1 MGTQSKKDRWNE
13 SEDRKNGFQLIFQAI
28 CFDLGF
34 YCFLILSLFLSH
46 LVGSFFFCIML
57 ASIISILRVFVLL
70 FNTPLFIF
78 AFLPIVF
85 LGYFI
90 LQAYAKN
97 PLFPKLWLVLASLF
111 FYAFWNVKYLPLL
124 VGSIVLN
131 YLVALKIYQTQP
143 NSYKKLWL
151 ILGLIANVSL
161 LGFFKYTD
169 FFLTNFN
176 LILKS
181 HFETLHL
188 ILPLAI
194 SFFTLQQIAYL
205 MDTYKQN
212 QIMQSKMREREK
224 VKTLLFY

>member
-1 MGTQSKKDRWNE
+1 MGTQSKKINKTKVKDRN
-13 SEDRKNGFQLIFQAI
+13 
-28 CFDLGF
+28 
-34 YCFLILSLFLSH
+34 
-46 LVGSFFFCIML
+46 
-57 ASIISILRVFVLL
+57 LL

-78 AFLPIVF
+78 AFLPIGF

-90 LQAYAKN
+90 LQAYVKN

-124 VGSIVLN
+124 VGSIIFN
-131 YLVALKIYQTQP
+131 YFVALKITQP
-143 NSYKKLWL
+143 NAYKRLWL

-205 MDTYKQN
+205 MDAYKQN
-212 QIMQSKMREREK
+212 QIMQPKTRERERER
-224 VKTLLFY
+224 VKTLLFYQIPLLHFFHFRIF

>member
-1 MGTQSKKDRWNE
+1 MKAKDR
-13 SEDRKNGFQLIFQAI
+13 KKGFQPIFQAI

-34 YCFLILSLFLSH
+34 CCFLILSLFSLH
-46 LVGSFFFCIML
+46 LVGSFFYILL

-78 AFLPIVF
+78 AFLPVGF

-124 VGSIVLN
+124 VGSIIFN
-131 YLVALKIYQTQP
+131 YFVALKITQQ
-143 NSYKKLWL
+143 NAYKRLWL

-176 LILKS
+176 LIWKS

-212 QIMQSKMREREK
+212 QIHAAQNERERER

>member
-1 MGTQSKKDRWNE
+1 MGIQSKKIDKTKAK
-13 SEDRKNGFQLIFQAI
+13 DRKKGFQPIFQAI

-34 YCFLILSLFLSH
+34 CCFLILSLFSSH
-46 LVGSFFFCIML
+46 LVGSFFFYIML

-78 AFLPIVF
+78 AFLPVVF

-124 VGSIVLN
+124 VGSIIFN
-131 YLVALKIYQTQP
+131 YFVALKIHQTKP
-143 NSYKKLWL
+143 NAYKRLWL

-205 MDTYKQN
+205 MDAYKQN
-212 QIMQSKMREREK
+212 QTHATQNERER
-224 VKTLLFY
+224 VKTLLFH

>member
-1 MGTQSKKDRWNE
+1 MKAKAERMVFNLFFKRFALTWV
-13 SEDRKNGFQLIFQAI
+13 FVV
-28 CFDLGF
+28 
-34 YCFLILSLFLSH
+34 FLILSLFSLH
-46 LVGSFFFCIML
+46 LVGSFFCIVL

-78 AFLPIVF
+78 AFLPVGF

-124 VGSIVLN
+124 VGSIIFN
-131 YLVALKIYQTQP
+131 YFVALKIHQTQQ
-143 NSYKKLWL
+143 NAYKRLWL

-212 QIMQSKMREREK
+212 QIMQPKTRERER

>member
-1 MGTQSKKDRWNE
+1 
-13 SEDRKNGFQLIFQAI
+13 
-28 CFDLGF
+28 
-34 YCFLILSLFLSH
+34 
-46 LVGSFFFCIML
+46 ML

-78 AFLPIVF
+78 AFLPVGF

-124 VGSIVLN
+124 VGSIIFN
-131 YLVALKIYQTQP
+131 YFVALKITQP
-143 NSYKKLWL
+143 NAYKRLWL

-176 LILKS
+176 LIWKS

-212 QIMQSKMREREK
+212 QIMQPKTRERER
-224 VKTLLFY
+224 VKTLLFH

>member
-1 MGTQSKKDRWNE
+1 M
-13 SEDRKNGFQLIFQAI
+13 
-28 CFDLGF
+28 
-34 YCFLILSLFLSH
+34 
-46 LVGSFFFCIML
+46 
-57 ASIISILRVFVLL
+57 L

-131 YLVALKIYQTQP
+131 YLVALKIHQTP
-143 NSYKKLWL
+143 HAMHKKIWL

-176 LILKS
+176 LILKI

-188 ILPLAI
+188 VLPLAI

-212 QIMQSKMREREK
+212 QTHAAQNERERER
-224 VKTLLFY
+224 VKTLLFH

>member
-1 MGTQSKKDRWNE
+1 MGTQSKKIDKTKAK
-13 SEDRKNGFQLIFQAI
+13 DRKKGFQPLFQAI

-34 YCFLILSLFLSH
+34 LLFFDPFFIFIASC
-46 LVGSFFFCIML
+46 GIIFFFCIML

-78 AFLPIVF
+78 AFLPVGF

-90 LQAYAKN
+90 LQAYIKN

-131 YLVALKIYQTQP
+131 YLVALKIHQAQP
-143 NSYKKLWL
+143 NAYKRLWL

-176 LILKS
+176 LIWKS

-212 QIMQSKMREREK
+212 QIMQPKTRERERE
-224 VKTLLFY
+224 

>member
-1 MGTQSKKDRWNE
+1 M
-13 SEDRKNGFQLIFQAI
+13 
-28 CFDLGF
+28 
-34 YCFLILSLFLSH
+34 
-46 LVGSFFFCIML
+46 
-57 ASIISILRVFVLL
+57 L

-90 LQAYAKN
+90 LQAYVKN

-111 FYAFWNVKYLPLL
+111 FYAFWNVKHLPLL
-124 VGSIVLN
+124 VGSIIFN
-131 YLVALKIYQTQP
+131 YFVALKITKQ
-143 NSYKKLWL
+143 NAYKRLWL

-176 LILKS
+176 LILNS

-212 QIMQSKMREREK
+212 QIMQSKTRERERESENAPI
-224 VKTLLFY
+224 LLNPPPSFFSLSNFLDYALFVSFFSQLIAGPIVHHSERCLNLKIKIINF

>member
-1 MGTQSKKDRWNE
+1 
-13 SEDRKNGFQLIFQAI
+13 
-28 CFDLGF
+28 
-34 YCFLILSLFLSH
+34 
-46 LVGSFFFCIML
+46 ML
-57 ASIISILRVFVLL
+57 ASIISILLKGFCLL

-78 AFLPIVF
+78 AFLPVGF

-124 VGSIVLN
+124 VGSIIFN
-131 YLVALKIYQTQP
+131 YFVALKITQQ
-143 NSYKKLWL
+143 NAYKRLWL

-212 QIMQSKMREREK
+212 QTHATQNERERE
-224 VKTLLFY
+224 

>member
-1 MGTQSKKDRWNE
+1 MVFNLFFKRFALTWV
-13 SEDRKNGFQLIFQAI
+13 FVV
-28 CFDLGF
+28 
-34 YCFLILSLFLSH
+34 FLILSLFSLH
-46 LVGSFFFCIML
+46 LVGSFFCIVL

-78 AFLPIVF
+78 AFLPVGF

-124 VGSIVLN
+124 VGSIIFN
-131 YLVALKIYQTQP
+131 YFVALKIHQTQQ
-143 NSYKKLWL
+143 NAYKRLWL

-212 QIMQSKMREREK
+212 QIMQPKTRER

>member
-1 MGTQSKKDRWNE
+1 MGTQSKKIDKTKAKDKKRVFNLFFKRFALTWVFVVFNP
-13 SEDRKNGFQLIFQAI
+13 FFIFIASCWI
-28 CFDLGF
+28 
-34 YCFLILSLFLSH
+34 I
-46 LVGSFFFCIML
+46 FFNLYYIIML

-78 AFLPIVF
+78 AFLPVSF

-90 LQAYAKN
+90 LQAYVKN

-124 VGSIVLN
+124 VGSIIFN
-131 YLVALKIYQTQP
+131 YFVALKIHQKP
-143 NSYKKLWL
+143 NAYKRLWL

-205 MDTYKQN
+205 MDAYKQN
-212 QIMQSKMREREK
+212 QTQTAQNERERE
-224 VKTLLFY
+224 

>member
-1 MGTQSKKDRWNE
+1 MK
-13 SEDRKNGFQLIFQAI
+13 RKQKTEKMVFNLFFKRFALTWAFVVFNPFFIFIASCGI
-28 CFDLGF
+28 IFF
-34 YCFLILSLFLSH
+34 YI
-46 LVGSFFFCIML
+46 VL

-78 AFLPIVF
+78 AFLPVVF

-124 VGSIVLN
+124 VGSIIFN
-131 YLVALKIYQTQP
+131 YFVALKITKP
-143 NSYKKLWL
+143 NAYKRLWL

-212 QIMQSKMREREK
+212 QTHAAQNERERER

>member
-1 MGTQSKKDRWNE
+1 M
-13 SEDRKNGFQLIFQAI
+13 
-28 CFDLGF
+28 
-34 YCFLILSLFLSH
+34 
-46 LVGSFFFCIML
+46 LVST
-57 ASIISILRVFVLL
+57 ISILRVFVLL

-78 AFLPIVF
+78 IFLPVSF

-90 LQAYAKN
+90 LQAYVKN

-124 VGSIVLN
+124 VGSIMFN
-131 YLVALKIYQTQP
+131 YFVALKIHQKP
-143 NSYKKLWL
+143 NAYKRLWL

-205 MDTYKQN
+205 MDAYKQN
-212 QIMQSKMREREK
+212 QTQTAQNERERER

>member
-1 MGTQSKKDRWNE
+1 MFVIQHAVIH
-13 SEDRKNGFQLIFQAI
+13 L
-28 CFDLGF
+28 CF
-34 YCFLILSLFLSH
+34 
-46 LVGSFFFCIML
+46 
-57 ASIISILRVFVLL
+57 
-70 FNTPLFIF
+70 F
-78 AFLPIVF
+78 AC
-85 LGYFI
+85 
-90 LQAYAKN
+90 
-97 PLFPKLWLVLASLF
+97 LF

-124 VGSIVLN
+124 VGSIVFN
-131 YLVALKIYQTQP
+131 YFVALKIHQTKP
-143 NSYKKLWL
+143 NAYKRLWL

-176 LILKS
+176 LILRS

-212 QIMQSKMREREK
+212 QIMQPKTREGEREK
-224 VKTLLFY
+224 KRSYFIKSPYFIFFIFAFFRLRFICEFLPSTHCGAYCAS

>member
-1 MGTQSKKDRWNE
+1 
-13 SEDRKNGFQLIFQAI
+13 
-28 CFDLGF
+28 
-34 YCFLILSLFLSH
+34 
-46 LVGSFFFCIML
+46 ML
-57 ASIISILRVFVLL
+57 DSIISILRVFVLL

-131 YLVALKIYQTQP
+131 YLMSLKIYQTQP
-143 NSYKKLWL
+143 NAYKRLWL

-212 QIMQSKMREREK
+212 QIMQSKTRER
-224 VKTLLFY
+224 VKTLLFH

>member
-1 MGTQSKKDRWNE
+1 
-13 SEDRKNGFQLIFQAI
+13 
-28 CFDLGF
+28 
-34 YCFLILSLFLSH
+34 
-46 LVGSFFFCIML
+46 ML

-78 AFLPIVF
+78 AFLPVGF

-90 LQAYAKN
+90 LQAYVKN

-124 VGSIVLN
+124 VGSIVFN
-131 YLVALKIYQTQP
+131 YFVALKITQQ
-143 NSYKKLWL
+143 NAYKRLWL

-212 QIMQSKMREREK
+212 QIMQPKTRERERK
-224 VKTLLFY
+224 RSYFIKPPYFIFFIFAFFRLCFICEFLPSTHCRTHCAS

>member
-1 MGTQSKKDRWNE
+1 M
-13 SEDRKNGFQLIFQAI
+13 
-28 CFDLGF
+28 
-34 YCFLILSLFLSH
+34 
-46 LVGSFFFCIML
+46 
-57 ASIISILRVFVLL
+57 VFVLL

-78 AFLPIVF
+78 AFLPVVF

-124 VGSIVLN
+124 VGSIIFN
-131 YLVALKIYQTQP
+131 YFVALKIHQTKP
-143 NSYKKLWL
+143 NAYKRLWL

-176 LILKS
+176 LIWKS

-212 QIMQSKMREREK
+212 QIHAAQNERERE
-224 VKTLLFY
+224 

>member
-1 MGTQSKKDRWNE
+1 M
-13 SEDRKNGFQLIFQAI
+13 
-28 CFDLGF
+28 
-34 YCFLILSLFLSH
+34 
-46 LVGSFFFCIML
+46 
-57 ASIISILRVFVLL
+57 L

-90 LQAYAKN
+90 LQAYVKN

-111 FYAFWNVKYLPLL
+111 FYAFWNVKHLPLL
-124 VGSIVLN
+124 VGSIIFN
-131 YLVALKIYQTQP
+131 YFVALKITKQ
-143 NSYKKLWL
+143 NAYKRLWL

-176 LILKS
+176 LILNS

-212 QIMQSKMREREK
+212 QIMQSKTRERERE
-224 VKTLLFY
+224 